1 MSLVKYA
8 CITIFCFL
16 SSGLTACCHL
26 DCHHTVSTLVSRLG
40 EAESTANEIKLYH
53 KRNDEAQELLTK
65 ATEEVESSKRK
76 VGALVKER
84 EKQDAKIKYL
94 VATDTRTKTIL
105 SVTRQGKA
113 RIEVN
118 LKAATEEVASLKESL
133 EKMGAQMNTLKA
145 EKIEAQ
151 NEKLK
156 LSKKARVSATKVKD
170 LTDECNRKENSKVV
184 EELTRRVEVLN
195 KTVSGLATQNS
206 SLRCELA
213 ACKAKKK
220 AEDEAAAAQPMP
232 ARGSVSRER
241 PMSSARAKSLE
252 EQVKSLEE
260 QVKTLDKSLA
270 EEKSKYVS
278 NSSSMEDRH
287 RKQIQELEK
296 ALQSAKAT
304 PAPKPIESD
313 DSSREMVLSLT
324 NENNALKQRIK
335 AASDAETLLRQMKA
349 ENDALR
355 RENERLSQVGAWS
368 SLLIPSLFISDELS
382 SQTMHI
388 VFTCRSS

>member
-1 MSLVKYA
+1 M
-8 CITIFCFL
+8 
-16 SSGLTACCHL
+16 
-26 DCHHTVSTLVSRLG
+26 G
-40 EAESTANEIKLYH
+40 EAESAVNGINVYQRKS
-53 KRNDEAQELLTK
+53 DEAQELLAK
-65 ATEEVESSKRK
+65 AKEEVESSKKK
-76 VGALVKER
+76 VSTLLKER

-94 VATDTRTKTIL
+94 VATETRTKTIL

-156 LSKKARVSATKVKD
+156 LSKKARVSATKLKD
-170 LTDECNRKENSKVV
+170 LADECNRKENSKVV
-184 EELTRRVEVLN
+184 EDLTKRVEVLN

-213 ACKAKKK
+213 ACKAKRK
-220 AEDEAAAAQPMP
+220 AEDEAAATHLPP
-232 ARGSVSRER
+232 SRGSVSRER
-241 PMSSARAKSLE
+241 PTSSLRAKSLE

-260 QVKTLDKSLA
+260 QVKTLGKSHA
-270 EEKSKYVS
+270 EEKSIHAS
-278 NSSSMEDRH
+278 DMSSMEERYQ
-287 RKQIQELEK
+287 KQIHELEK
-296 ALQSAKAT
+296 AMQYAKTT
-304 PAPKPIESD
+304 PARKSSESD
-313 DSSREMVLSLT
+313 DSSREQVVSLT

-335 AASDAETLLRQMKA
+335 ASSDAEAQLRHLKT

-355 RENERLSQVGAWS
+355 KENERLSQVGTWS
-368 SLLIPSLFISDELS
+368 GHATSSFLPSFLTTYRLL
-382 SQTMHI
+382 
-388 VFTCRSS
+388 VVGRSS